1 MEHHDLIIGELAEE
15 FKSLCAELLAGE
27 VPEELGLDAIEERTE
42 TGLRQIGIRLIAC
55 QIERLG
61 TGHEGNRRR
70 TPVKATGV
78 FKGIKEKQ
86 VTTRLG
92 DVSFASA
99 QYYVRK
105 QKASWYPLD
114 ERLGITD
121 GFSPG
126 LKRACASAS
135 VVEPFEGGMELVRDI
150 LGWRPMSARTA
161 EEQAESYG
169 KMLKARRDE
178 RVLEVMNGESR
189 MAETEIKTADTLC
202 VTCDGTTAHVREEG
216 WKEAKLGAVYRLDEE
231 GEAADIS
238 YTGGFEEAEG
248 FGRILYAEACR
259 RGIENAKTVVML
271 GDGACWIWNL
281 KSEHIPQAVEI
292 LDYAHAKEHLYDLA
306 KELYGEG
313 TRASQVW
320 AQEKETLLY
329 DGKIEKLL
337 TSFRRT
343 KAKMPEGR
351 EKLKSTIT
359 YYENNRHRM
368 KYDEY
373 RAKGY
378 HIGSGIAEAAC
389 KQLVGQRLKQSGMR
403 WSREGAE
410 TMLQLKI
417 LRTNRQWDILKELQ
431 RQEAAWLN

>member
-1 MEHHDLIIGELAEE
+1 MERHDEIIGELTEE
-15 FKSLCAELLAGE
+15 FKTLCTELLAGG
-27 VPEELGLDAIEERTE
+27 VPADLGLDTIEERTE
-42 TGLRQIGIRLIAC
+42 AGLRQIGARLIAC
-55 QIERLG
+55 QIEKLG
-61 TGHEGNRRR
+61 TGYDGNRVR
-70 TPVKATGV
+70 TPDKGV
-78 FKGIKEKQ
+78 GTFKGIKEKQ

-99 QYYVRK
+99 QYYVK
-105 QKASWYPLD
+105 KKNASWHPLD
-114 ERLGITD
+114 ERLGIVD

-126 LKRACASAS
+126 LKRACAAAS

-150 LGWRPMSARTA
+150 LGWRPMSSRTA

-169 KMLKARRDE
+169 KMLRTRRDE
-178 RVLEVMNGESR
+178 RVREVMNDESR
-189 MAETEIKTADTLC
+189 MAKTEIKTADTLY

-248 FGRILYAEACR
+248 FGRILYAEAAR

-281 KSEHIPQAVEI
+281 KSEHIPKAVEI

-313 TRASQVW
+313 TKESQVW
-320 AQEKETLLY
+320 AEEKETLLY

-337 TSFRRT
+337 TSLKRT
-343 KAKMPEGR
+343 KAKTLEGR
-351 EKLKSTIT
+351 EKLKSVIT

-403 WSREGAE
+403 WSRKGVEA
-410 TMLQLKI
+410 MLQLKI

-431 RQEAAWLN
+431 RQEAAW